1 MVIHATWVLVVFNI
15 ILVNFDTLRY
25 SKSLDKNGN
34 KYTYDRL
41 TGKKWKNLNR

>member
-1 MVIHATWVLVVFNI
+1 MDI
-15 ILVNFDTLRY
+15 IGFNFDTLRY

-41 TGKKWKNLNR
+41 TGKKWKNLKR